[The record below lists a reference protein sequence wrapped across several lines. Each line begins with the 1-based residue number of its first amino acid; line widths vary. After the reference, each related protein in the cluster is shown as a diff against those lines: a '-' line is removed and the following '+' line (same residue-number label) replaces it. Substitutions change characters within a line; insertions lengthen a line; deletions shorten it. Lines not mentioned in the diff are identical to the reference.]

1 MDPFSGSQPDDELC
15 CSVLQG
21 DLSSIQSDI
30 LSLTATSPI
39 AGLGR
44 AISFAIRF
52 RDADALRLLLKYAE
66 VDDTVAEEAAQAEDV
81 HLVEV
86 ILDNAW
92 PIDRS
97 LRQGSIPSILRYVRQ
112 ARREIVQHLT

>member
-30 LSLTATSPI
+30 LSLTATSPT

-44 AISFAIRF
+44 AISFAIRS
-52 RDADALRLLLKYAE
+52 RDVDALRLLLKYAE
-66 VDDTVAEEAAQAEDV
+66 VDDTVAEEAARTEDV